1 MDSFAYKFINH
12 MRHFLLI
19 AAFLLPTFAFS
30 QKDQEKAITGVYQL
44 LGASEAF
51 NDIFS
56 GFMLYDPADREV
68 LVARDADKYY
78 TPASNTKIL
87 TLYTTLQV
95 LGDSIPLFRYA
106 TRGDS
111 LILWGTAN
119 PVFLHPL
126 LTQDTS
132 YRRLLRDSTCQLFFS
147 SHNFKDRR
155 FGPGWAWDDYN
166 YNFQVERSSFPV
178 YGNLA
183 YFARNRLTQ
192 GFEAYP
198 RYFQT
203 RLRYNPNL
211 ENGRPRIIRR
221 ERSNVFEYNDRAL
234 SGGAFYQEVPF
245 NTSAEVVAALLS
257 DTLGQ
262 RVQVLDLGQQPPMA
276 VNTHSIPLPDRA
288 LQRMMQESDN
298 FIAEQLLLACAE
310 KLTGTQRSEYAIR
323 YAQDSLFQALTDP
336 LVWRDGSGLSR
347 YNLFT
352 PRSMVEVLALLH
364 QSVPEE
370 RLLSLFSA
378 GGVSGTLERYYAG
391 KRAPYVFAKTGTLSN
406 KHCLS
411 GYLRT
416 DSGRLLIFSFMHNNY
431 VYGSLPLK
439 RDMEVVLKFIRD
451 YF

>member
-1 MDSFAYKFINH
+1 
-12 MRHFLLI
+12 MRHYLLI
-19 AAFLLPTFAFS
+19 TAFLLPVLAFS
-30 QKDQEKAITGVYQL
+30 QQEQEKAIDGVYQL

-56 GFMLYDPADREV
+56 GFMLYDPAAREV
-68 LVARDADKYY
+68 LVERDAEKFF

-87 TLYTTLQV
+87 TLYTALQV
-95 LGDSIPLFRYA
+95 LGDSIPAFRYA

-111 LILWGTAN
+111 LIFWGTAN
-119 PVFLHPL
+119 PMFLHPQL
-126 LTQDTS
+126 PQDTS
-132 YRRLLRDSTCQLFFS
+132 YRPLLRDSSCQLFFS
-147 SHNFKDRR
+147 NHNFKGRR

-166 YNFQVERSSFPV
+166 YNFQVEKSSFPV

-183 YFARNRLTQ
+183 YFVRNRLTE
-192 GFEAYP
+192 GFKAYP
-198 RYFQT
+198 RYFQG
-203 RLRYNPNL
+203 RLVYNPNL

-245 NTSAEVVAALLS
+245 NTSPQVVAALLS

-262 RVQVLDLGQQPPMA
+262 AVQVLDLRLQPPLA
-276 VNTHSIPLPDRA
+276 VTTHSVPLPDTV
-288 LQRMMQESDN
+288 LQRMMKDSDN

-310 KLTGTQRSEYAIR
+310 KLTGTQRSEDAIR
-323 YAQDSLFQALTDP
+323 YAQDSLFQNLTDP

-352 PRSMVEVLALLH
+352 PRSMVEVLAMLH
-364 QSVPEE
+364 KLMPED
-370 RLLSLFSA
+370 RLLNLFPA

-391 KRAPYVFAKTGTLSN
+391 KRQPYVFAKTGTLNN

-416 DSGRLLIFSFMHNNY
+416 SSGRLLIFSFMHNNY

-439 RDMEVVLKFIRD
+439 RDMEVVLEFIRD
-451 YF
+451 RF

>member
-1 MDSFAYKFINH
+1 

-19 AAFLLPTFAFS
+19 ALFLLPALAFS
-30 QKDQEKAITGVYQL
+30 QQDQDKAIEGVYRL

-56 GFMLYDPADREV
+56 GFMLYDPGAREV
-68 LVARDADKYY
+68 LVEQDAEKYF

-87 TLYTTLQV
+87 TLYTALQV
-95 LGDSIPLFRYA
+95 LGDSIPAFRYA

-111 LILWGTAN
+111 LIFWGTAN
-119 PVFLHPL
+119 PLFLHPEL
-126 LTQDTS
+126 PQDTS
-132 YRRLLRDSTCQLFFS
+132 YRPLLRDSSCQLFFS

-155 FGPGWAWDDYN
+155 LGPGWAWDDYN
-166 YNFQVERSSFPV
+166 YNFQVEKSSFPM

-183 YFARNRLTQ
+183 YFVRNRLTE
-192 GFEAYP
+192 GFKAYP
-198 RYFQT
+198 RHFQD
-203 RLRYNPNL
+203 RLVYNPNL

-221 ERSNVFEYNDRAL
+221 ERSNRFEYNDRAL
-234 SGGAFYQEVPF
+234 SGGPFYQEVPF
-245 NTSAEVVAALLS
+245 STSPELVAALLS

-262 RVQVLDLGQQPPMA
+262 RVRVLDLRQQPPLA
-276 VNTHSIPLPDRA
+276 VTTHSVPLPDEV

-310 KLTGTQRSEYAIR
+310 KLTGTQRSQDAIR
-323 YAQDSLFQALTDP
+323 YAQDSLFRELTDR

-352 PRSMVEVLALLH
+352 PRSMVEVLALLYNA
-364 QSVPEE
+364 VPEE
-370 RLLSLFSA
+370 RLLNLFPA

-391 KRAPYVFAKTGTLSN
+391 KRKPYVFAKTGTLSN

-439 RDMEVVLKFIRD
+439 RDMEVVLEFIRD
-451 YF
+451 RF